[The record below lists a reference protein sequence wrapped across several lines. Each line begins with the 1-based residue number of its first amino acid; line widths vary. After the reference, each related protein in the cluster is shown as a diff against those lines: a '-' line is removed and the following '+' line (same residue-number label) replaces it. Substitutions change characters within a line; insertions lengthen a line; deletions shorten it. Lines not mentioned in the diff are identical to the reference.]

1 VVLENIYRH
10 LARGESPK
18 EAAINGRSEIGLAA
32 ITITMADVVVFL
44 PMGFMGGIVGRF
56 FREFGLTVAVS
67 TLFSLLVSFTVTPM
81 LASRWYR
88 MGEDL
93 EHDVDR
99 NRLFR
104 ALNRLYHGA
113 DEGYRR
119 LLGWALRHRPHV
131 VITAFAALVVTMVTM
146 GPRLGFQF
154 IPATDQ
160 GGVAAIV
167 ELPAGASLEQTN
179 QFVRQIEAE
188 MAKIPEVR
196 TATTLVGS
204 IQGGFRS
211 FGEAGRHYAS
221 LQLQLFDKV
230 GLPDLI
236 NPQRRR
242 TRKERHL
249 RTRPDFA
256 VADDL
261 RDRIA
266 HIPGGR
272 VTIVRI
278 SGWGGADAPVQMDL
292 LGFDLL
298 QMDRVAKQIRNR
310 LAAIPGIQFPD
321 TSLRA
326 GKPEAQ
332 VIVDREKASE
342 LGLDVTAIGN
352 AVRDAI
358 AGNDTT
364 KYREKGEEFD
374 IRVQF
379 AEADRNRVDQL
390 ADLIVGSKKVEGRSF
405 PIRLADVAE
414 IRRGEG
420 PTKIDRQDRL
430 RKVTVSAYL
439 APGVA
444 AGNIQR
450 PILKAIA
457 SVPLGNIQLSAGGDA
472 ERQRE
477 EFPHMMSSFM
487 LSIIFV
493 YLLMAVLFNSLLHP
507 LTIQL
512 SLPMALT
519 GAIAA
524 LVIAHQ
530 TLSIIS
536 MIGFIMLVGL
546 VQKNAILLIDYTNT
560 LRGRGYKRDDAI
572 REAGPTRLRP
582 ILMTTFAMVFGM
594 LPLATGLGRAS
605 EQRAPLAT
613 AVIGGLILSTLLT
626 LVVIPV
632 VYTIFDDMAAWVTRR
647 ATRGAASHT
656 ANVEQVLER
665 ARSAEVGGD

>member
-1 VVLENIYRH
+1 
-10 LARGESPK
+10 
-18 EAAINGRSEIGLAA
+18 
-32 ITITMADVVVFL
+32 
-44 PMGFMGGIVGRF
+44 
-56 FREFGLTVAVS
+56 
-67 TLFSLLVSFTVTPM
+67 
-81 LASRWYR
+81 
-88 MGEDL
+88 
-93 EHDVDR
+93 
-99 NRLFR
+99 
-104 ALNRLYHGA
+104 
-113 DEGYRR
+113 
-119 LLGWALRHRPHV
+119 
-131 VITAFAALVVTMVTM
+131 
-146 GPRLGFQF
+146 
-154 IPATDQ
+154 
-160 GGVAAIV
+160 
-167 ELPAGASLEQTN
+167 
-179 QFVRQIEAE
+179 
-188 MAKIPEVR
+188 
-196 TATTLVGS
+196 
-204 IQGGFRS
+204 
-211 FGEAGRHYAS
+211 
-221 LQLQLFDKV
+221 
-230 GLPDLI
+230 
-236 NPQRRR
+236 
-242 TRKERHL
+242 
-249 RTRPDFA
+249 
-256 VADDL
+256 
-261 RDRIA
+261 
-266 HIPGGR
+266 
-272 VTIVRI
+272 
-278 SGWGGADAPVQMDL
+278 
-292 LGFDLL
+292 
-298 QMDRVAKQIRNR
+298 
-310 LAAIPGIQFPD
+310 
-321 TSLRA
+321 
-326 GKPEAQ
+326 

-379 AEADRNRVDQL
+379 AEADRSRVDQL

-430 RKVTVSAYL
+430 RKVSVSAYL

-457 SVPLGNIQLSAGGDA
+457 GVPLGNIQLSAGGDA
-472 ERQRE
+472 ERQKE
-477 EFPHMMSSFM
+477 EFPHMMASFM

-632 VYTIFDDMAAWVTRR
+632 VYTLFDDMAAWVTRR